1 MGGRAR
7 GGFPPSRTAYS
18 RSTRGE
24 EAPHSSFAP
33 GGTSRSG
40 THSTTSP
47 PAS

>member
-1 MGGRAR
+1 MEGRTR
-7 GGFPPSRTAYS
+7 GGFPPSRTTYS
-18 RSTRGE
+18 RSTRG

-47 PAS
+47 SAS